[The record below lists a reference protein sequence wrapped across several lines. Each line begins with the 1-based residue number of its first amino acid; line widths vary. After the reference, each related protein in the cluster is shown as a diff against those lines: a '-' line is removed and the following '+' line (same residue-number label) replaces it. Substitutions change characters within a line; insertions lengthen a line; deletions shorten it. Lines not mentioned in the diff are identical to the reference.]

1 MISDVRCLLPVT
13 GHSLF
18 DSFYTAADGISNKN
32 IVIVEASSYAEKTTR
47 RDLGTRLSLLAGI
60 RDSPIYRKR

>member
-18 DSFYTAADGISNKN
+18 DSFYTDADGISNKN